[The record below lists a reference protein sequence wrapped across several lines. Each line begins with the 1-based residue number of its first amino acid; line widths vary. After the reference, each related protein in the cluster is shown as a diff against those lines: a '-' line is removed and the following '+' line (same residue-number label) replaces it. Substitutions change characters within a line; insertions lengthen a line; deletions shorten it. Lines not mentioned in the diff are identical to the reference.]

1 MVFIDMNALTR
12 LRSEL
17 AKAQKYALV
26 ADAKCLRPFKA
37 AFSAIAVSC
46 VKAIN
51 RSTYVLLTILDGC
64 KQRAFEKHRVD
75 WREVDAGHDRFR
87 FPVDAQALSDNALAG
102 LDLLGFYIAGLL
114 TISFLVL

>member
-26 ADAKCLRPFKA
+26 ADAKCLGPFKA

-51 RSTYVLLTILDGC
+51 RSTHVLIAVLDGC

-75 WREVDAGHDRFR
+75 GCKVDTGHNRFR
-87 FPVDAQALSDNALAG
+87 LPVDAQALSDNALAG
-102 LDLLGFYIAGLL
+102 LGLL
-114 TISFLVL
+114 SF